1 MYGVDVNLKF
11 ETLLDENYSGYWD
24 TADKNIFFATALNTV
39 TNDLIKVFQSNNN
52 DLTRLMPLLQK
63 STPIVSPASNVIDI
77 SKASSQIVGLKQ
89 VLIVDPTFNST
100 QKTIRTTPITYADF
114 GAIYSNGTVRYPK
127 YILSANGIDI
137 YPKTPAI
144 TTCTVW
150 YISEPI
156 YIDVANS
163 STVIPYTDEMV
174 ELIIKAAIVEAT
186 KSTREFSMTGIEQ
199 QALIKEL

>member
-1 MYGVDVNLKF
+1 MVGTDINLKF

>member
-1 MYGVDVNLKF
+1 MYGSDINLKF

-24 TADKNIFFATALNTV
+24 SSDKNIFFATAINTV
-39 TNDLIKVFQSNNN
+39 TTDLIKKFQSNNV

-63 STPIVSPASNVIDI
+63 STPIASPASNVIDI
-77 SKASSQIVGLKQ
+77 SKASSVIPNLKQ

-100 QKTIRTTPITYADF
+100 QQTIRTTPVSYADF
-114 GAIYSNGTVRYPK
+114 GAIYSQGTVRYPK
-127 YILSANGIDI
+127 YILSADGIDI

-150 YISEPI
+150 YVSEPI
-156 YIDVANS
+156 YIDVADN

-174 ELIIKAAIVEAT
+174 ELIIKAAIIEAT

-199 QALIKEL
+199 QSLIREM